1 METVEKV
8 LKRIDELVENPDK
21 SMSDLKELEILSDLY
36 KTLVT
41 TASYIESTKSI
52 SNFHDRIRYDSGV
65 PLPKITAME
74 SKDRCPPQFQ
84 Y

>member
-21 SMSDLKELEILSDLY
+21 LMSDLKELEILSDLY

-52 SNFHDRIRYDSGV
+52 SDFHDRIRYYSEIPMHKV
-65 PLPKITAME
+65 M
-74 SKDRCPPQFQ
+74 
-84 Y
+84 